1 MSCRPT
7 STDLELLSPS
17 GRMLE
22 PAPAKAGDEGNQSN
36 TFVDDFDPLS
46 PTLSRR
52 EREKRQCLSRKDGNG
67 CGDDWIKH
75 SYIYEIPAV
84 LRDIRE
90 ALGDRRCEE
99 RHLLPHEER
108 FSTSPVSIRST
119 PSAPRSMPPM
129 ATCRYICHR
138 SSTTRHAPVITCL
151 TPWLSSRLV
160 GAYATF
166 CRSLLL
172 EITLKVSDLIRPL
185 VAPAFTVGPLSTQ
198 SCWGLDNNVRMAY
211 KWHQEVNLWHLYPAA
226 GAPMDDVPGREE
238 ISDTRVK

>member
-1 MSCRPT
+1 MEPEKTVPT
-7 STDLELLSPS
+7 LNGRANPGYVGYSYASTTDLALQLSQQLHKSDRFGGTPNS
-17 GRMLE
+17 DQRWNIIHC
-22 PAPAKAGDEGNQSN
+22 D
-36 TFVDDFDPLS
+36 
-46 PTLSRR
+46 
-52 EREKRQCLSRKDGNG
+52 G